1 MNAKRA
7 MLFAGISIAY
17 WIAAAL
23 LILTAL
29 IGTCGMGPDA
39 VCTNGGWT
47 SALLA
52 TLGFVLVYVAL
63 FLWFRKR

>member
-23 LILTAL
+23 LVLTAL
-29 IGTCGMGPDA
+29 IGTCGMGSDA